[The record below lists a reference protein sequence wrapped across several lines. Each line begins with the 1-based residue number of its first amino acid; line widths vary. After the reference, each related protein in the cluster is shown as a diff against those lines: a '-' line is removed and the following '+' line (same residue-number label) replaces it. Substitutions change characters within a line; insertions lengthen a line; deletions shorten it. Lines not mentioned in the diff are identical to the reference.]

1 MNKRKRKKFQEF
13 QFETPEI
20 TYNEEY
26 FSYIYDSLDRCAENI
41 KKKYEKVI
49 ADIESGEDFIA
60 NSLSKLEEQLSA
72 VEPDRRELF
81 LQTLFH
87 LMNSDYNDF
96 SAAIEPT
103 DANILEYT
111 EEWAI
116 DWMRTLDEQ
125 KRELKEALTD
135 CEKGHIYTDNLV
147 KYCQSPERTDLDYSV
162 DIPKEYRDDL
172 LQDVDNVV
180 MEFQS
185 DFERL
190 AESYKEGKYLFKE
203 VTKRLNTLSPLKR
216 KIQRQKLVEMK
227 EALKEHK
234 AKLEI
239 VKEHTERASDSRNYF
254 GAILESLPKD

>member
-13 QFETPEI
+13 QFEKPEI
-20 TYNEEY
+20 TYKKEH
-26 FSYIYDSLDRCAENI
+26 FSHIYDSLDRSAENI
-41 KKKYEKVI
+41 KKKYERVI
-49 ADIESGEDFIA
+49 AEIESGEDFIA
-60 NSLSKLEEQLSA
+60 NSLTRLKERLLE
-72 VEPDRRELF
+72 VEPENREPY

-87 LMNSDYNDF
+87 MMKMDYNDF

-111 EEWAI
+111 EEWVI
-116 DWMRTLDEQ
+116 DWMRNLDEQ
-125 KRELKEALTD
+125 KLELKEALAD

-147 KYCQSPERTDLDYSV
+147 KYCQSPERTDLNYPV
-162 DIPKEYRDDL
+162 DIPKKYRDDL

-190 AESYKEGKYLFKE
+190 AENYKEGKYIFKE

-234 AKLEI
+234 TKLEVI
-239 VKEHTERASDSRNYF
+239 KELTERASECRNYF